1 MGKEF
6 TKTQAAAR
14 ADVSERTIDR
24 CIKVGKLRARKVY
37 ERVIID
43 ESDLDS
49 FLAQRAKLP
58 EASAGVEAVA

>member
-1 MGKEF
+1 MRKQL

-14 ADVSERTIDR
+14 ADVSERTIER
-24 CIKVGKLRARKVY
+24 SIKRGELKARKVY

-49 FLAQRAKLP
+49 FLAQRANP
-58 EASAGVEAVA
+58 PAASTGAHAA